1 MLFILDYVD
10 LIVFFLKCKSAI
22 KDNESSLLFTGL
34 AYSTIFLEELMSS
47 LHDSNQ
53 QTMPVMLRQQGQFV
67 AFLKRLQ
74 MNYWF

>member
-1 MLFILDYVD
+1 MLDHVD
-10 LIVFFLKCKSAI
+10 LIVFFLEYKSAI

-34 AYSTIFLEELMSS
+34 ASSKIFLEELMSS
-47 LHDSNQ
+47 LHSSNQ
-53 QTMPVMLRQQGQFV
+53 QTTSVMLLQQGQFV